1 MYSGLFLFQ
10 AALQLALFAW
20 LWRLWRGR
28 GVVVAAVLLLPQFGL
43 FWDNLIVGLGRHIG
57 LGPVLEALSWPRF
70 WLHWLSGAW
79 LVAASGAILRYA
91 GFAFMRPSRAMLSF
105 CAATMVLMLYD
116 LPHFWRDSLHPV
128 CEFDLVRYSTAV
140 APGTFCFP
148 DQAVI
153 VGAPPFA
160 AIVTCLVVI
169 IAGALLLVRHRF
181 PWMMLGGLL
190 MLMSAAPP
198 FRALKL
204 DNFGEVLIAGG
215 CIWAIARFAVRRS
228 PATVAAP

>member
-10 AALQLALFAW
+10 AALQLALFVW

-43 FWDNLIVGLGRHIG
+43 VWDNLIVGLGRTIG
-57 LGPVLEALSWPRF
+57 LGPMLEALSWPRF

-79 LVAASGAILRYA
+79 LVAASGAILRHA
-91 GFAFMRPSRAMLSF
+91 GFGFMRPARAMTGF

-140 APGTFCFP
+140 APGAFCFP
-148 DQAVI
+148 DQQVI
-153 VGAPPFA
+153 PGAPPFA

-169 IAGALLLVRHRF
+169 IAGALLLLRHRF
-181 PWMMLGGLL
+181 PWMMLGGIL
-190 MLMSAAPP
+190 MLTSAAPP

-215 CIWAIARFAVRRS
+215 CIWAIARFAARPEPS
-228 PATVAAP
+228 PTSPG